1 MKRNWELDELIEH
14 FTILP
19 NEMKLVEN
27 KLAENKI
34 GFAVL
39 LKFFQNEARFPTHKF
54 EVPKAVIS
62 YIAKQIFC
70 ESELYAQYD
79 WNGRTI
85 KAHRVQIREFFEFRE
100 VTVQDSQDVSE
111 WLRQHVLHHNQDW
124 EQVMDV
130 VYRRFR
136 ELKVEPP
143 TPDRVERLIRSA
155 IHTYE
160 EQFFQATLQKLPPT
174 TPAKLDALIESIVL
188 LDDIDEAPGEESG
201 RISFHELKADPG
213 RPGTIFAG

>member
-19 NEMKLVEN
+19 YEMKLVEN

-79 WNGRTI
+79 WNRRVI
-85 KAHRVQIREFFEFRE
+85 KPHRVQIREFFEFRE
-100 VTVQDSQDVSE
+100 VTVRDSQDVAESFA
-111 WLRQHVLHHNQDW
+111 D
-124 EQVMDV
+124 MCC
-130 VYRRFR
+130 
-136 ELKVEPP
+136 
-143 TPDRVERLIRSA
+143 I
-155 IHTYE
+155 
-160 EQFFQATLQKLPPT
+160 T
-174 TPAKLDALIESIVL
+174 TRNGS
-188 LDDIDEAPGEESG
+188 
-201 RISFHELKADPG
+201 R
-213 RPGTIFAG
+213 